1 MHTHAVI
8 SRFVIYNS
16 LLLFTLSLYSAPL
29 KFDWLKVGSKFY
41 TNVTIVGANTT
52 DLYFTHSK
60 GIANVKLKYVD
71 ETLRNRFNYD
81 PNVAAV
87 AEKEQTEDD
96 LAYQGTLVAKI
107 SEKVQKAALLAK
119 KAATTSENSL
129 ADPISESSLL
139 GKPAPPLEVEKW
151 LGEKP
156 ALKGKFALIV
166 FWGPWSIPCRKWIPQ
181 FNALQKKFADRL
193 VIIGVTS
200 DSKEEI
206 EQMPEPM
213 PEFACALDSKA
224 RMSIASGVTSIPQI
238 LFLDPK
244 GVVRYQGH
252 PSALDEKKLES
263 LMPKPE

>member
-1 MHTHAVI
+1 MI
-8 SRFVIYNS
+8 SRLVILNS
-16 LLLFTLSLYSAPL
+16 LLLFTLALHSAPL
-29 KFDWLKVGSKFY
+29 KYDWLRVGPKVY

-60 GIANVKLKYVD
+60 GIANVKLKYLD
-71 ETLRNRFNYD
+71 ESLRNRFNYD
-81 PNVAAV
+81 PKAALV

-96 LAYQGTLVAKI
+96 LAYQGQLVAKI
-107 SEKVQKAALLAK
+107 TEKVQKAALLAK

-139 GKPAPPLEVEKW
+139 GKSSPPLDVEKW

-156 ALKGKFALIV
+156 VLKGKFALIF
-166 FWGPWSIPCRKWIPQ
+166 FWAPWSIPCRKMIPQ

-200 DSKEEI
+200 DTKEEI
-206 EQMPEPM
+206 EQMSEPI

-224 RMSIASGVTSIPQI
+224 RMSIASGVTSIPYV

-244 GVVRYQGH
+244 GVVFYQGH

-263 LMPKPE
+263 LMAKPQ